1 MRLKSYFAL
10 ALLTLLIAFV
20 AAPSMA
26 MAVEP
31 TPDTVKLKDGRELH
45 GTIVKEKDGYIWLDL
60 GVGNPMFLSPD
71 KIEEIIRESD
81 TPIPTEVTK
90 DSDDGKDQ
98 AWERVPGVT
107 RAAVITAEGLVG
119 MQMAAKPLHEAVQLL
134 KDEGVDLVV
143 FKVNSG
149 GGYLI
154 EIQQISDVLENEF
167 KPNFRTIAW
176 IDSAISAAAM
186 STLTLDNIYFMPRGN
201 FGAATGWSGQLVA
214 VKGRALEDVFYKME
228 KISRRGHHPKEI
240 ILAMQHNRPLSYDID
255 EATGEAKFYQ
265 NLSGE
270 HILNDGT
277 DILTFNSQSALAC
290 GFSAGTA
297 GTLEELTA
305 LLEPSIG
312 EIEWVGEKVSGV
324 PYPVCKAEQ
333 HQLDWRKEVDYQ
345 EKRFQEVRAKYMME
359 ISNAQSVDVASRGG
373 FLRRA
378 EGYLARIKQM
388 VKINPN
394 FGLFQAPKE
403 WILQQEELIRNL
415 RRR

>member
-1 MRLKSYFAL
+1 MKLKSYITL
-10 ALLTLLIAFV
+10 ALLTLLMVFTAV
-20 AAPSMA
+20 PSLAATF
-26 MAVEP
+26 EP
-31 TPDTVKLKDGRELH
+31 KPDTVKLKDGRELH
-45 GTIVKEKDGYIWLDL
+45 GTIVKEKDGYIWIDL

-81 TPIPTEVTK
+81 TPIPTEVVK
-90 DSDDGKDQ
+90 DDDKGDQ

-107 RAAVITAEGLVG
+107 RAAVITAEGMVG
-119 MQMAAKPLHEAVQLL
+119 MQMAAKPLHEAVELL
-134 KDEGVDLVV
+134 KEEGIDLVV

-201 FGAATGWSGQLVA
+201 FGAATGWSGNLVA
-214 VKGRALEDVFYKME
+214 VKGRALEDVYYKME
-228 KISRRGHHPKEI
+228 KISRRGHHPPEVIK
-240 ILAMQHNRPLSYDID
+240 AMQHNKELSYDVD
-255 EATGEAKFYQ
+255 EETGEVKFYQ

-270 HILNDGT
+270 YILNDGT
-277 DILTFNSQSALAC
+277 DILTFNSQSAQAC

-333 HQLDWRKEVDYQ
+333 HQLDWRKEVDFQ
-345 EKRFQEVRAKYMME
+345 EKRFGEIRAKYMME
-359 ISNAQSVDVASRGG
+359 IQNAQSVDVASRGG

-403 WILQQEELIRNL
+403 WILQQEELIREL